1 MKLRFGAAVAAV
13 LMLIAGLLSPAARA
27 GTACESEAAQE
38 YLPPLPRG
46 CHKQRISAAGGM
58 TFGVV
63 QSPERLARKAWERQV
78 LVFFGERYLDW
89 EMAACK
95 KVFCVHASFAGSR
108 RCHYSAFPCASDADP
123 AALEALSTRQ
133 IPPEEVRIPRPA
145 AAHRIDAPQPPAR
158 EAHSIPLPPAS
169 TPKPPEMAARQ
180 APGSLRPPAPRPEAP
195 QTAAREPY
203 RNPPPAAPRPG
214 EPRIATAEAQASEPL
229 TAAEIKELQQFLREA
244 GYRVWADG
252 IPGDQTER
260 ALSRWQRI
268 RRLPDDAR
276 LDRSSLEILRHA
288 YAARGGTGAR

>member
-108 RCHYSAFPCASDADP
+108 RCHYSAFPCASDTDP
-123 AALEALSTRQ
+123 AALERLNTLQ
-133 IPPEEVRIPRPA
+133 IAPRLAPRGELPA
-145 AAHRIDAPQPPAR
+145 ARRFEGPQMATGEARRRQPSTAPEVKAPYTATMEAR
-158 EAHSIPLPPAS
+158 GGQE
-169 TPKPPEMAARQ
+169 
-180 APGSLRPPAPRPEAP
+180 
-195 QTAAREPY
+195 
-203 RNPPPAAPRPG
+203 
-214 EPRIATAEAQASEPL
+214 L
-229 TAAEIKELQQFLREA
+229 TGAEIREIQELLSKA
-244 GYRVWADG
+244 GYRIWVDG
-252 IPGDQTER
+252 ILGDQTER
-260 ALSRWQRI
+260 ALGRWQRI
-268 RRLPDDAR
+268 RGLADSAHPGRA
-276 LDRSSLEILRHA
+276 SLEALRH
-288 YAARGGTGAR
+288 YPARGVAPR